1 MKYGSEGSE
10 ECSAMSVVMAASS
23 LTVGFGSI
31 AEASEGR

>member
-10 ECSAMSVVMAASS
+10 DFAGMSIVMAASS

-31 AEASEGR
+31 